1 MFVIYIKKMY
11 SFYELMKKYKTHDSN
26 LSPKLSPKLKPVIKS
41 DTDKKE
47 KEIMRRNESNDNF
60 MKFQWPWIN

>member
-1 MFVIYIKKMY
+1 MY

-41 DTDKKE
+41 ETDIKKE

>member
-1 MFVIYIKKMY
+1 MY

>member
-1 MFVIYIKKMY
+1 MY
-11 SFYELMKKYKTHDSN
+11 FFYELMKKCKTHDSD

-41 DTDKKE
+41 DTGIKKE